1 MNQMFI
7 DFEDMKRTRE
17 EAKKQLEARF
27 RDVYR
32 RIQATKDFVVSEG
45 KRINDTL
52 KAFKSKFENQL
63 QQLDDKFQEK
73 HDTLKKDMTD

>member
-1 MNQMFI
+1 
-7 DFEDMKRTRE
+7 MKRTRE
-17 EAKKQLEARF
+17 EAKKQLEAKF
-27 RDVYR
+27 QDVYR

-63 QQLDDKFQEK
+63 Q
-73 HDTLKKDMTD
+73 